1 MERGEILTLL
11 LARVKTARHTK
22 ENERRLGRRIFRSC
36 AQMNINQLLFIK
48 AYALD
53 ALEIRT
59 VTKVWENPNM
69 DYASAS
75 SLEKELELLLFDM

>member
-1 MERGEILTLL
+1 M
-11 LARVKTARHTK
+11 
-22 ENERRLGRRIFRSC
+22 S
-36 AQMNINQLLFIK
+36 INQLLFIK